1 MNKSILYLSISF
13 IIILMSS
20 CVKSIPPQDFDE
32 IFRVRRGISLTYKD
46 AATNQNAVTDTGR
59 YYPDSVEMHMYE
71 DDLHISTIKPLYD
84 AKAGYLLSC
93 DVIDVSVMH
102 ISDIEAIKF
111 TYELRVRLNSAQTDT
126 ITVVRDSDSTINYF
140 HRGANIGQ
148 QQLFVADT
156 NEYNYKLTILK

>member
-1 MNKSILYLSISF
+1 M
-13 IIILMSS
+13 
-20 CVKSIPPQDFDE
+20 
-32 IFRVRRGISLTYKD
+32 
-46 AATNQNAVTDTGR
+46 
-59 YYPDSVEMHMYE
+59 
-71 DDLHISTIKPLYD
+71 YD

-148 QQLFVADT
+148 QQLFVTDT